1 MEVVIYC
8 ARKKRL
14 FFLGLFLFFIMSVS
28 GIYSLNREIN
38 VTETGISTGAVDI
51 EIKEYNN
58 TQPFD
63 EDGKP
68 VMPGDEIV
76 LIPRVNNLGVDCY
89 LRAKIE
95 YVIDGN
101 EFPVIDYIDGTYSS
115 WTKKGDYYYYDSVFS
130 KKSHIDLFNKVTIPN
145 LSSEYY
151 GKTVVVHII
160 VEAVQ
165 ARNFNG
171 NWDSVD
177 IRKSIDRAYD
187 VDYEGES
194 TIIYEDNTDQHITFD
209 DSFFNKLG
217 NMLPGDSVSEKIVLL
232 NKSSSN
238 NEYYLSI
245 NYDSLTEEEL
255 ALLRKIRII
264 IKKQDGE
271 VLADSNLGNKN
282 TYDLGIYR
290 IGEGETFTIEV
301 SIPSDVNNDFSKIY
315 TKIKWDFSYSIY
327 GSDDIINPITY
338 DSGIDIYMIVFIFST
353 IGLIINMFLWKKEN
367 QKDKKNI

>member
-1 MEVVIYC
+1 
-8 ARKKRL
+8 
-14 FFLGLFLFFIMSVS
+14 MSVS

-38 VTETGISTGAVDI
+38 VTETGISTGAVDM

-63 EDGKP
+63 EDGKS

-89 LRAKIE
+89 LRAKIV

-101 EFPVIDYIDGTYSS
+101 VFPEIDYIDGTYSS
-115 WTKKGDYYYYDSVFS
+115 WTKEGDYYYYDSVFF
-130 KKSHIDLFNKVTIPN
+130 KKSHLDLFNKVTIPN

-165 ARNFNG
+165 ARNFDG

-177 IRKSIDRAYD
+177 IKKSIDRAYD

-217 NMLPGDSVSEKIVLL
+217 NMLPGDRVSEKIVLL

-264 IKKQDGE
+264 IKKQNGA
-271 VLADSNLGNKN
+271 VVVDSNLGNKN

-338 DSGIDIYMIVFIFST
+338 DSGIDIYMKVFIFST
-353 IGLIINMFLWKKEN
+353 IGLIITMFLWKKEN
-367 QKDKKNI
+367 QEEYLKKKEF